1 MFAESAWCIPT
12 QELYQAYHEIVTSVT
27 DWQYYGVISVT
38 LAPGSNSSLDHQTC
52 LNWNRFSKSADRNH
66 HHENTVQW
74 FYRRQYPNLKL
85 FLIFTYTV
93 ATSFV
98 LETPIHAFPE
108 IKKNQNKLPISK
120 AESPY
125 VCMFWT
131 AEVSRAKTE
140 LWVFLQMPEALL
152 KTWGIHFAQGMIH
165 KAVSP
170 RRMPVDNTVFMA
182 HHSLRYAA
190 PWNSTLFEHE
200 SHDSLCPHTLLL

>member
-1 MFAESAWCIPT
+1 MLTE
-12 QELYQAYHEIVTSVT
+12 
-27 DWQYYGVISVT
+27 
-38 LAPGSNSSLDHQTC
+38 
-52 LNWNRFSKSADRNH
+52 
-66 HHENTVQW
+66 HHENTVLW
-74 FYRRQYPNLKL
+74 FYKRQYPNLKL

-93 ATSFV
+93 ANSFV

-131 AEVSRAKTE
+131 AEVSRAKNE

-165 KAVSP
+165 KAVWP

-200 SHDSLCPHTLLL
+200 SWFIMPPSAHTATLTALSFLLWACFDTFQREL